1 LSTIAAVTSAT
12 TGVPTT
18 SLPGRRITLF
28 GLPIDDL
35 SMEETLDRVD
45 AFVAEGGTHQHVVL
59 NVSKIVQASRDSEM
73 RSIVAGCDL
82 VNVDGQPV
90 VWAARLLGHPLK
102 ARVTGVD
109 LMEHLIGRASKRGY
123 RLYFLGA
130 RPAVVEA
137 VVERARREN
146 PGAVI
151 AGWRDGYWSPDE
163 ESRVVRAIA
172 DARPDILFVAI
183 GSPSKER
190 FIARWKD
197 TIAAP
202 FLMGVGGS
210 FDIYAGATKRAP
222 GWVQRIG
229 FEWLFRLSQEPRRLW
244 RRYLGDA
251 PAFLRLVI
259 RELRS
264 ARHRQS

>member
-1 LSTIAAVTSAT
+1 MANLSSGPRGSWVI
-12 TGVPTT
+12 
-18 SLPGRRITLF
+18 
-28 GLPIDDL
+28 
-35 SMEETLDRVD
+35 
-45 AFVAEGGTHQHVVL
+45 
-59 NVSKIVQASRDSEM
+59 
-73 RSIVAGCDL
+73 
-82 VNVDGQPV
+82 
-90 VWAARLLGHPLK
+90 PLK

-137 VVERARREN
+137 VVERAQREN
-146 PGAVI
+146 PGVAI

-183 GSPSKER
+183 GSPSKEQ

-210 FDIYAGATKRAP
+210 FDIYAGTTKCAP

-229 FEWLFRLSQEPRRLW
+229 FEWLFRLSQEPQAPLAALSRGCPCLSAPGHPGAQIRE
-244 RRYLGDA
+244 A
-251 PAFLRLVI
+251 PAIVTAINGFRGHPPARTH
-259 RELRS
+259 REVSRFGRPCRRHGGG
-264 ARHRQS
+264 RHRTVAEHAAHRHHHQVRL

>member
-1 LSTIAAVTSAT
+1 
-12 TGVPTT
+12 
-18 SLPGRRITLF
+18 
-28 GLPIDDL
+28 
-35 SMEETLDRVD
+35 M
-45 AFVAEGGTHQHVVL
+45 
-59 NVSKIVQASRDSEM
+59 
-73 RSIVAGCDL
+73 
-82 VNVDGQPV
+82 
-90 VWAARLLGHPLK
+90 
-102 ARVTGVD
+102 
-109 LMEHLIGRASKRGY
+109 
-123 RLYFLGA
+123 
-130 RPAVVEA
+130 
-137 VVERARREN
+137 VERAGREN
-146 PGAVI
+146 PGVLI
-151 AGWRDGYWSPDE
+151 AGWQDGYWSPDE
-163 ESRVVRAIA
+163 ESRVVGAIA
-172 DARPDILFVAI
+172 DARPDILFVAM

-259 RELRS
+259 PGAQIREAPAIVTAINGFRGHPPSRTHREVSRFGRALQAQRRRRS
-264 ARHRQS
+264 SSHRS